1 VQISGGARVVTECN
15 SQIDLFSIGRRTVTA
30 TFVDK
35 PISSDIGAILVGRI
49 DRKHRITERLAAV
62 LKDRRD
68 RSKVQHSAV
77 DLLRQRAY
85 QIACGYEDAVDG
97 NTLRHDAAFQIALHR
112 VPGEDAAMASQ
123 PTLSRFEHRR
133 NADLLTFSN
142 ALLDLWIERLRE
154 NARRSKRRIRIVLD
168 FDSTDYVTYG
178 EQQFALFHGHYGNY
192 IYYPLLA
199 FDQHGWPVAAMLRPG
214 RMRSGGVVPL
224 LLRIYRRLVDAGL
237 RFDMTI
243 RADAGFSLPELYLT
257 CETLG
262 IRYVIGLIT
271 HPGLVKELEPTMRRA
286 RIIAKNE
293 GTAKLITDFMKR
305 WGRKTPHPRRIV
317 AKAEITSLGE
327 NPRFL
332 ITNMEEPAQAV
343 YDFYTGR
350 GHCENHIK
358 ELKNAMLGDRM
369 SCHAFGANQ
378 FRVLEHVTAYILMY
392 LLREKLADTALA
404 NVQMDT
410 LRLRLL
416 KIAAVVRVSAR
427 RVWLELSASHP
438 SASLWPR
445 LVPLLQ

>member
-1 VQISGGARVVTECN
+1 MTECN
-15 SQIDLFSIGRRTVTA
+15 SQIDLFSIGRRKVTA
-30 TFVDK
+30 SFVET
-35 PISSDIGAILVGRI
+35 PLSSDIGAVLLGRL
-49 DRKHRITERLAAV
+49 DRKHRVTERLAAV
-62 LKDRRD
+62 LTDRREA
-68 RSKVQHSAV
+68 SKVQHSTV

-85 QIACGYEDAVDG
+85 QIACGYEDAVDA
-97 NTLRHDAAFQIALHR
+97 NTLRHDAGFQIALNR
-112 VPGEDAAMASQ
+112 VPGDDAIMASQ
-123 PTLSRFEHRR
+123 PTVSRFEHRR
-133 NADLLTFSN
+133 NADLLMFSN
-142 ALLDLWIERLRE
+142 ALLDLWIERLRAK
-154 NARRSKRRIRIVLD
+154 ARRSKRRIRIVLD
-168 FDSTDYVTYG
+168 FDSTDFVTYG

-224 LLRIYRRLVDAGL
+224 LLRIYRRLVEAGL
-237 RFDMTI
+237 RFEMTI
-243 RADAGFSLPELYLT
+243 RADAGFSLPELYLM

-271 HPGLVKELEPTMRRA
+271 HAALVKELEPTMKRA
-286 RIIAKNE
+286 RAIAKAE
-293 GTAKLITDFMKR
+293 GTAKIVTDFMKR
-305 WGRKTPHPRRIV
+305 WGRKTPHERRIV

-332 ITNMEEPAQAV
+332 ITNMDEPAQAV

-369 SCHAFGANQ
+369 SCHAFAANQ
-378 FRVLEHVTAYILMY
+378 FRLLEHVTAYILMY
-392 LLREKLADTALA
+392 LLREHLADTAVG

-416 KIAAVVRVSAR
+416 KVAAVVRVTAR
-427 RVWLELSASHP
+427 RVWLELSAAHP

-445 LVPLLQ
+445 LVPLLL

>member
-1 VQISGGARVVTECN
+1 VTECTP
-15 SQIDLFSIGRRTVTA
+15 QIDLFSIGRRKVTA
-30 TFVDK
+30 SFVDT
-35 PISSDIGAILVGRI
+35 PLSSDIGAVLLGQV
-49 DRKHRITERLAAV
+49 DRKHEVTKRLAAV
-62 LKDRRD
+62 LRDRRQTA
-68 RSKVQHSAV
+68 KIQHTNL

-85 QIACGYEDAVDG
+85 QIACGYEDGVDA
-97 NTLRHDAAFQIALHR
+97 NTLRHDAGFQLALNR
-112 VPGEDAAMASQ
+112 VPGESAILASQ
-123 PTLSRFEHRR
+123 PTISRFEHRR

-142 ALLDLWIERLRE
+142 ALLDLWIERLRTK
-154 NARRSKRRIRIVLD
+154 ARRSKRRIRIVLD
-168 FDSTDYVTYG
+168 LDSTDFITYG
-178 EQQFALFHGHYGNY
+178 DQQFALFHGHYGNY

-214 RMRSGGVVPL
+214 RMRSGGVVAM
-224 LLRIYRRLVDAGL
+224 LLRIYERLVESGL

-243 RADAGFSLPELYLT
+243 RADAGFSLPELYLM

-271 HPGLVKELEPTMRRA
+271 HPALVKELEPTMQRA
-286 RIIAKNE
+286 RKIAEAK
-293 GTAKLITDFMKR
+293 GTAKIISDFMKR
-305 WGRKTPHPRRIV
+305 WGRKTPYERRIV

-332 ITNMEEPAQAV
+332 ITNMDESAEEI

-369 SCHAFGANQ
+369 SCHEFGANQ
-378 FRVLEHVTAYILMY
+378 FRLLVHVTAYILMY
-392 LLREKLADTALA
+392 LLREHLADTSLA
-404 NVQMDT
+404 KVQMDT

-416 KIAAVVRVSAR
+416 KIAAVVRVTAR

-445 LVPLLQ
+445 LIPLLQ

>member
-1 VQISGGARVVTECN
+1 VTECN
-15 SQIDLFSIGRRTVTA
+15 SQIDLFSIGRRLVTA
-30 TFVDK
+30 SFVST
-35 PISSDIGAILVGRI
+35 PLSSDIGAVLLGRI
-49 DRKHRITERLAAV
+49 DHRHGVTERLAAV
-62 LKDRRD
+62 LTDRREA
-68 RSKVQHSAV
+68 SKVQHSTR
-77 DLLRQRAY
+77 DMLRQRAY
-85 QIACGYEDAVDG
+85 QIACGYEDAVDA
-97 NTLRHDAAFQIALHR
+97 NTLRHDAGFQIALNR
-112 VPGEDAAMASQ
+112 IPGQDAALASQ

-133 NADLLTFSN
+133 HADLLTFSN
-142 ALLDLWIERLRE
+142 ALLDLWIERLRAK
-154 NARRSKRRIRIVLD
+154 ARRSKRRIRIVLD
-168 FDSTDYVTYG
+168 FDSTDFVTYG

-224 LLRIYRRLVDAGL
+224 LLRIYRRLVEAGL

-243 RADAGFSLPELYLT
+243 RADAGFSLPELYLM

-262 IRYVIGLIT
+262 IRYVVGLIT
-271 HPGLVKELEPTMRRA
+271 HPALVKELEPTMKQA
-286 RIIAKNE
+286 RTIAEVE
-293 GTAKLITDFMKR
+293 GTAKIITDFMKH
-305 WGRKTPHPRRIV
+305 WGRNTPHERRIV

-332 ITNMEEPAQAV
+332 ITNMEDGAADV

-369 SCHAFGANQ
+369 SCHAFAANQ
-378 FRVLEHVTAYILMY
+378 FRLLEHVTAYILLY
-392 LLREKLADTALA
+392 LMREHLADTVLA

-416 KIAAVVRVSAR
+416 KVAAVVRVTAR

-445 LVPLLQ
+445 LVPLLR

>member
-1 VQISGGARVVTECN
+1 MTQCTP
-15 SQIDLFSIGRRTVTA
+15 QIDLFSIGRRTVTA
-30 TFVDK
+30 SFVDT
-35 PISSDIGAILVGRI
+35 PLTSDIGAVLVGRV
-49 DRKHRITERLAAV
+49 DRKHRVTERLAAA
-62 LKDRRD
+62 LTDRRQ
-68 RSKVQHSAV
+68 RAKVQHPIS

-85 QIACGYEDAVDG
+85 QIACGYEDAIDG
-97 NTLRHDAAFQIALHR
+97 NSLRHDAGFQLALGR
-112 VPGEDAAMASQ
+112 VPDDDAVLASQ
-123 PTLSRFEHRR
+123 PTLSRFEQRR
-133 NADLLTFSN
+133 NADLLDFSN
-142 ALLDLWIERLRE
+142 ALLDLWIERLRAK
-154 NARRSKRRIRIVLD
+154 ARRSKRRIRIVLD
-168 FDSTDYVTYG
+168 FDSTDFVTYG
-178 EQQFALFHGHYGNY
+178 DQQFALFHGHYGNY

-199 FDQHGWPVAAMLRPG
+199 FDQHGWPVAAMLRGG
-214 RMRSGGVVPL
+214 RTRSGGVVPL
-224 LLRIYRRLVDAGL
+224 LLRIYRRLVEAGV

-243 RADAGFSLPELYLT
+243 RADAGFSFPELYLL

-286 RIIAKNE
+286 RRIADTE
-293 GTAKLITDFMKR
+293 GTARIITDFVKK

-327 NPRFL
+327 NPRFM
-332 ITNMEEPAQAV
+332 ITNMEDPAEAV
-343 YDFYTGR
+343 YDFYTQR

-378 FRVLEHVTAYILMY
+378 FRLLVHVTAYILMY
-392 LLREKLADTALA
+392 LLREQLAGTALA

-416 KIAAVVRVSAR
+416 KVAAVVRVTAR
-427 RVWLELSASHP
+427 RIWLELSASHP

-445 LVPLLQ
+445 LVPLLR

>member
-1 VQISGGARVVTECN
+1 
-15 SQIDLFSIGRRTVTA
+15 
-30 TFVDK
+30 
-35 PISSDIGAILVGRI
+35 
-49 DRKHRITERLAAV
+49 
-62 LKDRRD
+62 
-68 RSKVQHSAV
+68 
-77 DLLRQRAY
+77 
-85 QIACGYEDAVDG
+85 
-97 NTLRHDAAFQIALHR
+97 
-112 VPGEDAAMASQ
+112 
-123 PTLSRFEHRR
+123 
-133 NADLLTFSN
+133 
-142 ALLDLWIERLRE
+142 
-154 NARRSKRRIRIVLD
+154 
-168 FDSTDYVTYG
+168 
-178 EQQFALFHGHYGNY
+178 
-192 IYYPLLA
+192 
-199 FDQHGWPVAAMLRPG
+199 
-214 RMRSGGVVPL
+214 
-224 LLRIYRRLVDAGL
+224 
-237 RFDMTI
+237 
-243 RADAGFSLPELYLT
+243 LYLT

>member
-1 VQISGGARVVTECN
+1 VTECN
-15 SQIDLFSIGRRTVTA
+15 PQIDLFSIGHRVVTA
-30 TFVDK
+30 SFVST
-35 PISSDIGAILVGRI
+35 PLSSDIGAVLLGRI
-49 DRKHRITERLAAV
+49 DRKHGVTERLASV
-62 LKDRRD
+62 LSDRREA
-68 RSKVQHSAV
+68 SKVQHSMV

-85 QIACGYEDAVDG
+85 QIACGYEDAVDA
-97 NTLRHDAAFQIALHR
+97 NTLRHDAGFQLALNR
-112 VPGEDAAMASQ
+112 VPSDGSVLASQ

-133 NADLLTFSN
+133 HADLLTFSN
-142 ALLDLWIERLRE
+142 VLLDLWIERLQAK
-154 NARRSKRRIRIVLD
+154 ARRSKRRVRIVLD
-168 FDSTDYVTYG
+168 FDSTDFITYG

-214 RMRSGGVVPL
+214 RVRSGGVVPL
-224 LLRIYRRLVDAGL
+224 LLRIYRRLVEAGL

-243 RADAGFSLPELYLT
+243 RADAGFSLPELYLM

-271 HPGLVKELEPTMRRA
+271 HSALVKELEPTMQRA
-286 RIIAKNE
+286 RRIAEVE
-293 GTAKLITDFMKR
+293 GTAKIITDFMKH
-305 WGRKTPHPRRIV
+305 WGRKTPFERRIV
-317 AKAEITSLGE
+317 AKAEITSMGE

-332 ITNMEEPAQAV
+332 ITNMDEDAETV
-343 YDFYTGR
+343 YDFYTDRGR
-350 GHCENHIK
+350 CENHIK

-369 SCHAFGANQ
+369 SCHAFAANQ
-378 FRVLEHVTAYILMY
+378 FRLLEHVTAYLLMY
-392 LLREKLADTALA
+392 LLREHLADTALA

-416 KIAAVVRVSAR
+416 KVAAVVRVTAR
-427 RVWLELSASHP
+427 RVWLELSAAHP

>member
-1 VQISGGARVVTECN
+1 MTECN

-35 PISSDIGAILVGRI
+35 PISSDIGAVLVGRI
-49 DRKHRITERLAAV
+49 DRKHRVTECLAAV

-68 RSKVQHSAV
+68 PSKVQHSTV

-142 ALLDLWIERLRE
+142 ALLDLWIARLRE
-154 NARRSKRRIRIVLD
+154 KARRSKRRIRIVLD

-286 RIIAKNE
+286 RTIAKKE

-305 WGRKTPHPRRIV
+305 WGRKTPYPRRIV

-378 FRVLEHVTAYILMY
+378 FRVLEHVTAYILMF
-392 LLREKLADTALA
+392 LLREQLADTALA

>member
-1 VQISGGARVVTECN
+1 MTECN
-15 SQIDLFSIGRRTVTA
+15 PQIDLFSIGRRKVTA
-30 TFVDK
+30 SFVDT
-35 PISSDIGAILVGRI
+35 PLTSDIGAVLLGRL
-49 DRKHRITERLAAV
+49 DRKHRVTERLAAV
-62 LKDRRD
+62 LTDGREAAKI
-68 RSKVQHSAV
+68 QHSTV

-85 QIACGYEDAVDG
+85 QIACGYEDAVDA
-97 NTLRHDAAFQIALHR
+97 NTLRHDAGFQLALNR
-112 VPGEDAAMASQ
+112 VPGDDSALASQ

-142 ALLDLWIERLRE
+142 ALLDLWIERLRAK
-154 NARRSKRRIRIVLD
+154 ARRSKRRIRIVLD
-168 FDSTDYVTYG
+168 FDSTDFVTYG
-178 EQQFALFHGHYGNY
+178 DQQLALFHGHYHNY

-199 FDQHGWPVAAMLRPG
+199 FDQDGWPVAAMLRPG

-224 LLRIYRRLVDAGL
+224 LLRIYERLVEAGL
-237 RFDMTI
+237 RFEMTI
-243 RADAGFSLPELYLT
+243 RADAGFSLPELYLM
-257 CETLG
+257 CEILG

-271 HPGLVKELEPTMRRA
+271 HASLVKDLEPTMERA
-286 RIIAKNE
+286 RAIAETN
-293 GTAKLITDFMKR
+293 GTAKLFTDFMKK
-305 WGRKTPHPRRIV
+305 WGRKTPHERRIV

-332 ITNMEEPAQAV
+332 ITNMDEPAEAV

-378 FRVLEHVTAYILMY
+378 FRLLVHVTAYILMY
-392 LLREKLADTALA
+392 LLREQLADTALA

-416 KIAAVVRVSAR
+416 KVAAVVRVTAR
-427 RVWLELSASHP
+427 RIWLELSASHP
-438 SASLWPR
+438 SAALWPR